1 MRETAFILRRPVCS
15 NEWEFVMT
23 TSSDGTGALEKA
35 MDVLEAIG
43 SKPDGLSQADLG
55 AQLGLPRTTLYRII
69 ASLIERGM
77 IRRDPLRKVYR
88 LGFRY
93 LELVRNA
100 YLMPDLVAAASFELR
115 SLRDLTGETSY
126 LAVLDGNQV
135 MSLERCDGA
144 HTQRSAAALGQS
156 KPVYCTGQGK
166 AILAALDEVSRE
178 EILKGLTLTA
188 LTPLTIIDR
197 RRLHTELKITRA
209 RGYAIDDEEIVLG
222 VRCVAAAIRDNAGR
236 VRGALSVA
244 GPAYRLTLDR
254 LELLGPELADAARR
268 VGAQLSESSVRI
280 ADSEVE
286 LVEGAWSFNGA
297 FPRWCEASQ
306 GLYWADT
313 LAPAIWVLD
322 AQGER
327 IFARLDAPICAMELH
342 RDGLLIAHANGWSLL
357 DKQGQE
363 HPLVNW
369 PGKQLLGL
377 ASHPSGALW
386 ACRSNASGCALGEL
400 DAQGELRLSWQ
411 FQERISAFCWDAT
424 GESLFAVGP
433 DSGTLFVMQA
443 GSSSVRRFASLP
455 KGSGRLSGLALD
467 DQGGVWTTLRDGW
480 SLVRFSEDGG
490 LDRTIGL
497 PVPSPTD
504 LAFAGPNKNML
515 YITSSRHDLTMETL
529 GNAPA
534 SGRLFRVHPELT
546 GLVARHTDW
555 RG

>member
-1 MRETAFILRRPVCS
+1 M
-15 NEWEFVMT
+15 
-23 TSSDGTGALEKA
+23 TSSAEGTGALEKA

-43 SKPDGLSQADLG
+43 SQPNGLAQADLA

-77 IRRDPLRKVYR
+77 IRRDPVRKVYR

-115 SLRDLTGETSY
+115 ALRDLTGETSY

-166 AILAALDEVSRE
+166 AILAALDEASRE
-178 EILKGLTLTA
+178 DILKGLTFTA
-188 LTPLTIIDR
+188 LTPLTIVDR

-222 VRCVAAAIRDNAGR
+222 VRCVAAAIRDNAGK

-244 GPAYRLTLDR
+244 GPAYRLTLAR

-286 LVEGAWSFNGA
+286 LVEGGWSFNGA
-297 FPRWCEASQ
+297 FPRWSQ
-306 GLYWADT
+306 AEQRLFWADT
-313 LAPAIWVLD
+313 LAPAIWALD

-327 IFARLDAPICAMELH
+327 LFARLDAPISAMELH

-357 DKQGQE
+357 DRQGQE
-363 HPLVNW
+363 HPLAHW
-369 PGKQLLGL
+369 PGKPLLGL
-377 ASHPSGALW
+377 ASHPDGALW
-386 ACRSNASGCALGEL
+386 ACQSTAGGCRLGEL
-400 DAQGELRLSWQ
+400 DAQGELRAAWQ
-411 FQERISAFCWDAT
+411 FQERISTFCWDAA
-424 GESLFAVGP
+424 GQALFAVGP
-433 DSGTLFVMQA
+433 DSGTLYVMQA
-443 GSSSVRRFASLP
+443 GTPTVRRFASLP

-467 DQGGVWTTLRDGW
+467 RQGGVWTTLRDGW
-480 SLVRFSEDGG
+480 SLVRFSEDGN

-497 PVPSPTD
+497 PVPSPSD
-504 LAFAGPNKNML
+504 LTFAGPDHDQL

-534 SGRLFRVHPELT
+534 SGRLFRVRPEWGGAPAQPT
-546 GLVARHTDW
+546 HWGI
-555 RG
+555 